1 MAAPR
6 RCAWL
11 HGNFQLEACGSRV
24 QNFKKGATI
33 FRTSQVLKNVGM
45 FVTGEMF
52 GDVSGDVSVGFTDIT
67 GTTAC
72 S

>member
-1 MAAPR
+1 MAIFN
-6 RCAWL
+6 WKL
-11 HGNFQLEACGSRV
+11 V
-24 QNFKKGATI
+24 GAES
-33 FRTSQVLKNVGM
+33 RTSQVLKNVGM

-52 GDVSGDVSVGFTDIT
+52 GDASGDVSIGFTNIT

>member
-1 MAAPR
+1 MFDLRNLKTAAPK

-11 HGNFQLEACGSRV
+11 HDNFQLEACGD
-24 QNFKKGATI
+24 A
-33 FRTSQVLKNVGM
+33 
-45 FVTGEMF
+45 
-52 GDVSGDVSVGFTDIT
+52 SGDVSVGFTDIT

>member
-1 MAAPR
+1 M
-6 RCAWL
+6 
-11 HGNFQLEACGSRV
+11 
-24 QNFKKGATI
+24 
-33 FRTSQVLKNVGM
+33 LKNVGM

-52 GDVSGDVSVGFTDIT
+52 GDASGDVSVGFTDIT